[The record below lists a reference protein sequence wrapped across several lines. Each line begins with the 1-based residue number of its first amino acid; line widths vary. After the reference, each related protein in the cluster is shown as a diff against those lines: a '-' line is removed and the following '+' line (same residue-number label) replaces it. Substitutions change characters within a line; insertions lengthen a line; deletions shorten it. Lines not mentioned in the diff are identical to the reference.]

1 MGNVMEAVGHYWWLI
16 FVFGGSIGGAV
27 KSVAV
32 WNERRAQRR
41 QERYLARQKAKAAQA
56 QLRGQDRQ
64 DAQARRQEL
73 RALQRT
79 HREVDERW
87 FAYETNLA
95 TLLDYPMMTDMREPL
110 TVDFHKARRRADLA
124 RPLDLETGEDAEQAD
139 EIALE
144 VYRDAVHDYATAF
157 DVAEAEAKRRR
168 RGDFSPIEQERLSKA
183 QRLLSV
189 AADSGATTAERRA
202 AYERARKEL
211 DGLLDIPAPAAQA
224 LERGIAGELER

>member
-1 MGNVMEAVGHYWWLI
+1 MNNVMDAVGHYWWLI

-27 KSVAV
+27 KSAAV

-41 QERYLARQKAKAAQA
+41 QERYLARQQAKAAQA

-64 DAQARRQEL
+64 DSKARRQEL

-79 HREVDERW
+79 HHDIDERW
-87 FAYETNLA
+87 FGYETSLS
-95 TLLDYPMMTDMREPL
+95 TLLDFPMMTDMREPL
-110 TVDFHKARRRADLA
+110 TVDFHKARRRADLT
-124 RPLDLETGEDAEQAD
+124 RPLDPDTGGDADHAD

-157 DVAEAEAKRRR
+157 EVAEAEARRRR
-168 RGDFSPIEQERLSKA
+168 RGDFTPIEQERLSKA

-189 AADSGATTAERRA
+189 AADSGATSAERRA
-202 AYERARKEL
+202 AYQRARKEL

-224 LERGIAGELER
+224 LERGIAGQLER

>member
-1 MGNVMEAVGHYWWLI
+1 MEAVGHYWWLI

-27 KSVAV
+27 KSAAV

-41 QERYLARQKAKAAQA
+41 QERYLARQQAKVAQA
-56 QLRGQDRQ
+56 QLKGADRQ

-79 HREVDERW
+79 HDDVDERW
-87 FAYETNLA
+87 FGFETNLS
-95 TLLDYPMMTDMREPL
+95 TLLDFPMMTDMREPL
-110 TVDFHKARRRADLA
+110 TVDFHKARRRAELT
-124 RPLDLETGEDAEQAD
+124 RPVDPETGAPADHVD

-157 DVAEAEAKRRR
+157 DVAEAEARRRR
-168 RGDFSPIEQERLSKA
+168 RGDFSAIEQERLAKA

-189 AADSGATTAERRA
+189 AADSGATMAERRA

-211 DGLLDIPAPAAQA
+211 DGLLDIPAPAAEA